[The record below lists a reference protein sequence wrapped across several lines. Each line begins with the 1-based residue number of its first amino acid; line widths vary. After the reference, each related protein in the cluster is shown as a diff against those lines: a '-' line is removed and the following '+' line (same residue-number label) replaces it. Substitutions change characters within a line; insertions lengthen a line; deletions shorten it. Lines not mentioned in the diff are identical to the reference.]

1 MAKTNI
7 ASNHIPTDLA
17 GTDPKFYVE
26 LFRQGSMLRAL
37 LDKLLVDHTTGK
49 NIVWGTDS
57 YLDLGEDFAPEKQ
70 MTKDQCLQL
79 IRDEILIPRVQKSKQ
94 DQKDRT
100 KKKAEVF
107 TPTWI
112 VNYMVNAVDNMWFDR
127 EDVFNVEDNDTH
139 TWVSV
144 KEKIVFPDTQG
155 HTWKDYV
162 IDKRLEITCG
172 EAPYLVSRYDV
183 TTGEPIPVSER
194 VGVLDRKLCVVS
206 ENTESESDWLVWA
219 RKAFQATHGFEWQG
233 DNLLFARINLLLTFI
248 DYYRDKFSSD
258 PSLAETR
265 KIARVIAW
273 NVWQMDGLKDIPPY
287 GIPEDAKEE
296 KSTMAAG
303 GDEIIDQM
311 SITDYP
317 EMIPDGDAKKAV
329 AEVKEKAPSTIK
341 VGADG
346 LYNEN
351 GIPYC
356 VLRDWRRHVDY
367 TFHGLKRTDDEK
379 PPAKKKA
386 KKKAFEE
393 LTGTPALKNPD
404 LNPVETAV
412 LKEGEAET
420 EETSAA
426 EIFATEVSETNDTV
440 FSSTPTSD
448 KSGTDIYDGFLN
460 LDRIGEESLKEE
472 TPKEKCETKENS
484 GEKEENEE
492 MPILGGSNLEIL
504 PILGCSNDL
513 EEKREEKDEEK
524 SEEEKNEKDISA
536 IFEDT
541 EVKEETGEEK
551 DNSEADKKN
560 EDVVIADIVSSDDM
574 AESEENSEI
583 LTKTTKEISDIFL
596 SVGTLFSHVYTDRNA
611 AAKDAE
617 DSYPVSVWSKKGFWL
632 YEGMSNECPEDV
644 KKMEAV
650 RMYIDWEI
658 KKVAITA
665 KG

>member
-1 MAKTNI
+1 MAKTKLI
-7 ASNHIPTDLA
+7 SNFIPADLT
-17 GTDPKFYVE
+17 GTESEFYTK
-26 LFRQGSMLRAL
+26 LFQKNSAFYKL
-37 LDKLLVDHTTGK
+37 LDSLLIDHTTKK

-57 YLDLGEDFAPEKQ
+57 HLELGEDFAPDKQ

-79 IRDEILIPRVQKSKQ
+79 IHDNILIPRVQKSKQ

-112 VNYMVNAVDNMWFDR
+112 VNYMVNAVDNMWFDK
-127 EDVFNVEDNDTH
+127 EGVFNVEDNDTH

-162 IDKRLEITCG
+162 SDKRLEITCG

-194 VGVLDRKLCVVS
+194 VGVLDRKLRIVS
-206 ENTESESDWLVWA
+206 ENTESESDWLVWT

-248 DYYRDKFSSD
+248 DYYRDKFWKD
-258 PSLAETR
+258 PSFTELKKTAG
-265 KIARVIAW
+265 VIAW

-303 GDEIIDQM
+303 GDEITDQM
-311 SITDYP
+311 SIVDYP
-317 EMIPDGDAKKAV
+317 EMIPDGDAEKAV

-356 VLRDWRRHVDY
+356 VLRDWRGHVDY
-367 TFHGLKRTDDEK
+367 TLHGLKRTDDEK
-379 PPAKKKA
+379 LPAKKKA

-404 LNPVETAV
+404 LNPIETAV

-460 LDRIGEESLKEE
+460 FDRIGEESLKEE
-472 TPKEKCETKENS
+472 TSKEKCETKE
-484 GEKEENEE
+484 KE
-492 MPILGGSNLEIL
+492 
-504 PILGCSNDL
+504 D
-513 EEKREEKDEEK
+513 KEEKDSFEE
-524 SEEEKNEKDISA
+524 
-536 IFEDT
+536 
-541 EVKEETGEEK
+541 
-551 DNSEADKKN
+551 DKKN
-560 EDVVIADIVSSDDM
+560 EDVVIADIASSGDV
-574 AESEENSEI
+574 AESKENSEI
-583 LTKTTKEISDIFL
+583 LSKTTKEISDIFL

-617 DSYPVSVWSKKGFWL
+617 DSYPVSVWSQ
-632 YEGMSNECPEDV
+632 
-644 KKMEAV
+644 
-650 RMYIDWEI
+650 
-658 KKVAITA
+658 
-665 KG
+665 

>member
-139 TWVSV
+139 TWVST
-144 KEKIVFPDTQG
+144 KEKVVFPDTQG

-162 IDKRLEITCG
+162 SDKRLEITCG

-194 VGVLDRKLCVVS
+194 VGVLDRKLRVVS

-248 DYYRDKFSSD
+248 DHFRDKFGAA
-258 PSLAETR
+258 PSLAEAR
-265 KIARVIAW
+265 KTARVIAW

-287 GIPEDAKEE
+287 GVPENIADSNEISADEE
-296 KSTMAAG
+296 
-303 GDEIIDQM
+303 Q
-311 SITDYP
+311 
-317 EMIPDGDAKKAV
+317 
-329 AEVKEKAPSTIK
+329 EKLVMPPK
-341 VGADG
+341 RKRVEEQF
-346 LYNEN
+346 NEE
-351 GIPYC
+351 GTPYC
-356 VLRDWRRHVDY
+356 VLRDWRGNTYY
-367 TFHGLKRTDDEK
+367 TYHGLKREVENLSS
-379 PPAKKKA
+379 KKKA
-386 KKKAFEE
+386 KKSFKE
-393 LTGTPALKNPD
+393 LSYE
-404 LNPVETAV
+404 PVRKIAETAV
-412 LKEGEAET
+412 CREAE
-420 EETSAA
+420 EEKGMPAA
-426 EIFATEVSETNDTV
+426 KRQREKMQTAEAAVKEVSTA
-440 FSSTPTSD
+440 D
-448 KSGTDIYDGFLN
+448 KSDADIYDGFLN
-460 LDRIGEESLKEE
+460 LDGIRG
-472 TPKEKCETKENS
+472 
-484 GEKEENEE
+484 ENEE
-492 MPILGGSNLEIL
+492 MPILGSSDLEIL
-504 PILGCSNDL
+504 PISGCSNNFA
-513 EEKREEKDEEK
+513 EKRKEEGEEK

-536 IFEDT
+536 VFEDT

-611 AAKDAE
+611 AAKDAK
-617 DSYPVSVWSKKGFWL
+617 DSYPVSVWSEKGFWL

-650 RMYIDWEI
+650 RMYIDWGI